1 MGGRKVLSRL
11 IYIPFAAILHLY
23 AACGL
28 FDFDLLCISYILS
41 ASSICKIDAM
51 AFQALSAQIGAQLA
65 TSKGLSPSQQWLT
78 AFMNTQKPTTPIP
91 ALTQTALFRLLSS
104 DITTSL
110 NSNASFC
117 FPTDIHNAQVKERR
131 LQGPI
136 VVQLLGIED
145 MSKSRWE
152 QIEAIEALER
162 GEGTKGRE
170 IIRVTATED
179 DDDSGNNINKSGG
192 PHKMSLQD
200 AQGIQAYGI
209 ELRDINGIGL
219 GMSIGCK
226 MVLRNAIVARGVI
239 LMEPA
244 NTTILGGKIEALHR
258 AWKENRK
265 TELKAAIDASEQSAR
280 SSF

>member
-1 MGGRKVLSRL
+1 MSSQ
-11 IYIPFAAILHLY
+11 PSHL
-23 AACGL
+23 AT
-28 FDFDLLCISYILS
+28 
-41 ASSICKIDAM
+41 
-51 AFQALSAQIGAQLA
+51 QLA
-65 TSKGLSPSQQWLT
+65 TQLANTKNLHPTQQWLT
-78 AFMNTQKPTTPIP
+78 AFMSTQKPTTPLP

-110 NSNASFC
+110 ASDVPNC
-117 FPTDIHNAQVKERR
+117 ILPPDIHNVNVKECR
-131 LQGPI
+131 LQGPV

-170 IIRVTATED
+170 IIRVTATEA
-179 DDDSGNNINKSGG
+179 DDDSGAVVNKGGG
-192 PHKMSLQD
+192 PHKLSLQD
-200 AQGIQAYGI
+200 ARGTGIYGI
-209 ELRDINGIGL
+209 ELRDIKGVRL

-226 MVLRNAIVARGVI
+226 MVLKNLLVARGVL

-265 TELKAAIDASEQSAR
+265 VQLKAEIEASERTAR
-280 SSF
+280 SNP